1 MDGDTDLVGIFDSAW
16 HHAIISDELYGDV
29 QKNCDFSL
37 VELSPECSADVD
49 QYTALYRVID
59 IYSLYTDRC
68 ELGYPDFNYSVS
80 PKTARGASRR
90 RGRVSALN
98 AFSISALYC
107 ARGVFLR
114 SLLIC
119 APLSL
124 SLSLSWIFSRCR
136 WGTTRA
142 RRRTRLST
150 STARTCRRRCTRM
163 SLACLTPT
171 RFAGNLAAL
180 PLPLI

>member
-1 MDGDTDLVGIFDSAW
+1 
-16 HHAIISDELYGDV
+16 
-29 QKNCDFSL
+29 L